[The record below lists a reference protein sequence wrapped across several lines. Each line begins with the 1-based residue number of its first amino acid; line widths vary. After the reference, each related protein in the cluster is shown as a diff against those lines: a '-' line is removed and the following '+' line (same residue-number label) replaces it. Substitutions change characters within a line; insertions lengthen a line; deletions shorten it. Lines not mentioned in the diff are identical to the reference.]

1 MDKITTLE
9 PKDKTAFCDEAKKYA
24 VMMQNIGFAFIV
36 FISVLS
42 IVGSVP
48 SNARAS
54 ATSEGQTGEFLK
66 DNWVPPFMLMA
77 EQLTAGMI
85 QQVEI
90 IGTFFDA
97 KHQLETQRLFQQK
110 TAEAHKDYHPSEQMC
125 EIGTFVRDLSRS
137 DERTKVTRNAIQ
149 NAALTR
155 ALASGDVKTV
165 KDKAEGS
172 DQLTRRDAYIDHFC
186 NIHDNANQNNLL
198 CETSKHVAQQ
208 NADVNF
214 TQIIDFPLTLDVDLL
229 NADITRDERNL
240 FAFLDQIF
248 MNDSFPLIPR
258 GISLQDNA
266 VKPLQEMRSLVAMRS
281 VAQNSFAHIIGEKTA
296 GPAGPEAI
304 TPFIH
309 SLLFEMG
316 LELEDI
322 RNDYIGANPSYYAQ
336 MEILTKKIYQ
346 HPEFI
351 SNLYD
356 KPANVKRIRTALS
369 AIKLMQDRD
378 IHNAMQRREML
389 TSMILELKVRN
400 EQNDLTN
407 EIRGIIDQLPEVP
420 SSVYGGGEA
429 NQFGVGTFNENSGGG
444 GF

>member
-1 MDKITTLE
+1 MNKPTNNRQKKIMLRTAI
-9 PKDKTAFCDEAKKYA
+9 KTSGHA
-24 VMMQNIGFAFIV
+24 VRHMLIVCAFILTLINSSPA
-36 FISVLS
+36 ISAAA
-42 IVGSVP
+42 P
-48 SNARAS
+48 S
-54 ATSEGQTGEFLK
+54 TTGDFLK
-66 DNWVPPFMLMA
+66 DNWVTAFMLMA
-77 EQLTAGMI
+77 EQLTTNMI

-110 TAEAHKDYHPSEQMC
+110 IAEAHKDYHPSEQMC
-125 EIGTFVRDLSRS
+125 EIGTFVRDLANAE
-137 DERTKVTRNAIQ
+137 ERTKVTRNAIQ

-165 KDKAEGS
+165 QDQAEGS
-172 DQLTRRDAYIDHFC
+172 DELTRRDAYIDHFC
-186 NIHDNANQNNLL
+186 NIHDNANQNDLL

-214 TQIIDFPLTLDVDLL
+214 TQIIDYPLTLNIDVR
-229 NADITRDERNL
+229 NADITRDERNV

-248 MNDSFPLIPR
+248 MNDSFPAIPR
-258 GISLQDNA
+258 GITIQHNFF
-266 VKPLQEMRSLVAMRS
+266 KPYQEMRSLVAMRS
-281 VAQNSFAHIIGEKTA
+281 VAQNSFAHIIGEKTV
-296 GPAGPEAI
+296 GPDHPQAI
-304 TPFIH
+304 TPFVR
-309 SLLFEMG
+309 SLLLEMG
-316 LELEDI
+316 LENEDV
-322 RNDYIGANPSYYAQ
+322 RNDFLGVNPSYYAQ

-389 TSMILELKVRN
+389 TSMILELRLRYK
-400 EQNDLTN
+400 QNDLDN
-407 EIRGIIDQLPEVP
+407 EIEGVIDQIPEVP
-420 SSVYGGGEA
+420 VGIYGDGAA
-429 NQFGVGTFNENSGGG
+429 NDFGVGTFNPNSGGG

>member
-1 MDKITTLE
+1 MFFTTI
-9 PKDKTAFCDEAKKYA
+9 KASDNA
-24 VMMQNIGFAFIV
+24 IRHAFIACA
-36 FISVLS
+36 FILTLINSS
-42 IVGSVP
+42 PAISAAAP
-48 SNARAS
+48 SR
-54 ATSEGQTGEFLK
+54 TGEFLK

-77 EQLTAGMI
+77 EQLTASMI

-97 KHQLETQRLFQQK
+97 KHQLETQRLFQEK

-125 EIGTFVRDLSRS
+125 EIGTFVRDLANAE
-137 DERTKVTRNAIQ
+137 ERTKVTRNAIQ

-165 KDKAEGS
+165 QDKAEGS
-172 DQLTRRDAYIDHFC
+172 DELTRRDAYIDHFC
-186 NIHDNANQNNLL
+186 NIHDNANQNDLL

-214 TQIIDFPLTLDVDLL
+214 TQIIDYPLTLNIDVR
-229 NADITRDERNL
+229 NADITRDERNV

-248 MNDSFPLIPR
+248 MNDSFPAVPR
-258 GISLQDNA
+258 GITEQHNFF
-266 VKPLQEMRSLVAMRS
+266 KPYQEMRSLIAMRS
-281 VAQNSFAHIIGEKTA
+281 VAQNSFAHIIGEKTV
-296 GPAGPEAI
+296 GPDHPQAI
-304 TPFIH
+304 TPFVR
-309 SLLFEMG
+309 SLLLEMG
-316 LELEDI
+316 LENEDV
-322 RNDYIGANPSYYAQ
+322 RNDFLGVNPSYYAQ

-356 KPANVKRIRTALS
+356 KPTNVKRIRTALS

-389 TSMILELKVRN
+389 TSMILELRLRYK
-400 EQNDLTN
+400 QNDLDN
-407 EIRGIIDQLPEVP
+407 EIEGVIDQIPAVP
-420 SSVYGGGEA
+420 VGVYGDGAA

>member
-1 MDKITTLE
+1 MNRTTIDRQTGMMFFTTI
-9 PKDKTAFCDEAKKYA
+9 KASGNAIRHAFLA
-24 VMMQNIGFAFIV
+24 FAFILTLINPSPA
-36 FISVLS
+36 IS
-42 IVGSVP
+42 GAAP
-48 SNARAS
+48 SR
-54 ATSEGQTGEFLK
+54 TGDFLK
-66 DNWVPPFMLMA
+66 DNWVTAFMLMA
-77 EQLTAGMI
+77 EQLTTSMI

-97 KHQLETQRLFQQK
+97 KHQLETQRLFQEK

-125 EIGTFVRDLSRS
+125 EIGTFVRDLANAE
-137 DERTKVTRNAIQ
+137 ERTKVTRNAIQ

-165 KDKAEGS
+165 QDRAEGS
-172 DQLTRRDAYIDHFC
+172 DELTRRDAYIDHFC
-186 NIHDNANQNNLL
+186 NIHDNANQNDLL

-214 TQIIDFPLTLDVDLL
+214 TQIIDYPLTLNIDTR
-229 NADITRDERNL
+229 NQDITRDERNV

-248 MNDSFPLIPR
+248 MNDSFPAIPR
-258 GISLQDNA
+258 GITVQHNFF
-266 VKPLQEMRSLVAMRS
+266 KPYQEMRSLVAMRS
-281 VAQNSFAHIIGEKTA
+281 VAQNSFAHIIGEKTV
-296 GPAGPEAI
+296 GPDHPQAI
-304 TPFIH
+304 TPFVR
-309 SLLFEMG
+309 SLLLEMG
-316 LELEDI
+316 LENEDV
-322 RNDYIGANPSYYAQ
+322 RNDFLGVNPSYYAQ

-389 TSMILELKVRN
+389 TSMILELRLRYK
-400 EQNDLTN
+400 QNDLDN
-407 EIRGIIDQLPEVP
+407 EIEGVIDQIPEVP
-420 SSVYGGGEA
+420 VGIYGDGAA
-429 NQFGVGTFNENSGGG
+429 NDFGVGTFNPNSGGG